1 METPLIANET
11 GSNRSR
17 TKINHIGEV
26 LIPPV
31 LKGLELSDRELQI
44 INEHGGEFQRRLAA
58 LFSDFAWECG
68 SPHKVIV
75 NYDLPLEEMIAAGK
89 YAGMFLDDLPS
100 REIATKGFAGTV
112 EEIIYLIR
120 FPQQY
125 VSTDEVLGQLK
136 ARHLR
141 PANLPELLALG
152 AQHPKAQMHCSI
164 NALGTVWEHKKYKR
178 IVIAALS
185 SWITEHGYQRR
196 IDETKYYAIHSGNS
210 YEHGDMTD
218 YFAVVRE

>member
-1 METPLIANET
+1 METPLIAIGTVLNK
-11 GSNRSR
+11 RQ
-17 TKINHIGEV
+17 TKINHIGDV

-31 LKGLELSDRELQI
+31 LKGLELSDRQLQV
-44 INEHGGEFQRRLAA
+44 INEHGGEFQRRLAT
-58 LFSDFAWECG
+58 LFSDFVWECW

-75 NYDLPLEEMIAAGK
+75 NYNLSLEEMIASGK
-89 YAGMFLDDLPS
+89 YDGMFLDDPPS
-100 REIATKGFAGTV
+100 REMAIKGFSGVV
-112 EEIIYLIR
+112 EETIYLIR

-125 VSTDEVLGQLK
+125 ISTHEVLGQLR

-164 NALGTVWEHKKYKR
+164 NALGTMWENRRKL
-178 IVIAALS
+178 IVIASLS

-196 IDETKYYAIHSGNS
+196 IDESRFYEIHSGNS